1 MNIQLNGKIQP
12 IEDSKSLSDL
22 LVKINP
28 SNISIAVAVNGEI
41 IPKDDYPKT
50 ILNDMDIIEVV
61 RPVGGG

>member
-1 MNIQLNGKIQP
+1 MNITVNGKIQP

-22 LVKINP
+22 IAEINP

-41 IPKDDYPKT
+41 IPKDNYPKT

>member
-1 MNIQLNGKIQP
+1 MKIQLNGEIQL
-12 IEDSKSLSDL
+12 IEESKSLFDL
-22 LVKINP
+22 LSEINP

>member
-1 MNIQLNGKIQP
+1 MKIQLNGEIRL
-12 IEDSKSLSDL
+12 IEESKSLFDL
-22 LVKINP
+22 LSEINP

-41 IPKDDYPKT
+41 ISKDHYPKT

>member
-1 MNIQLNGKIQP
+1 MKIQLNGEIQL
-12 IEDSKSLSDL
+12 IEESKSLSDL
-22 LVKINP
+22 LSEINP

-41 IPKDDYPKT
+41 ISKDHYPKT

>member
-22 LVKINP
+22 VAKINP
-28 SNISIAVAVNGEI
+28 SDISIAVAVNGEI
-41 IPKDDYPKT
+41 IPKNDYPKT